1 MIALES
7 LISPLLITFEHMFHT
22 HTHMTWYGQ
31 SDILL
36 EIGIRG
42 VRTCLCITCFGFST
56 KSVLLI
62 DFMLRNQ
69 HEKYIVRECPRQLE
83 FLQKEFIFIIID
95 VLVVSTCYKC
105 DKFRIFCNKNWI
117 NCQTPQFSSQPI
129 ILVQIIANIQIHLND
144 SFTKI
149 LFSAVHLLSN
159 KTIFCYHSLFVHT

>member
-1 MIALES
+1 MISLES

-83 FLQKEFIFIIID
+83 FLQKEF
-95 VLVVSTCYKC
+95 S
-105 DKFRIFCNKNWI
+105 
-117 NCQTPQFSSQPI
+117 PSSQPI
-129 ILVQIIANIQIHLND
+129 ILVQIIANIQIHIND
-144 SFTKI
+144 NFKRFCSQQCIYFQTK
-149 LFSAVHLLSN
+149 LFFVTTHYLCTHN
-159 KTIFCYHSLFVHT
+159 YKYQCESLVQ

>member
-1 MIALES
+1 MSHTNHTDYPPIYMASFLSMIALES

-56 KSVLLI
+56 KSVLFV

-69 HEKYIVRECPRQLE
+69 QEKYIIRECPRQLE
-83 FLQKEFIFIIID
+83 FLEKELIFIIIKVLD
-95 VLVVSTCYKC
+95 VRCILLE
-105 DKFRIFCNKNWI
+105 IF
-117 NCQTPQFSSQPI
+117 
-129 ILVQIIANIQIHLND
+129 ANIQIHIND
-144 SFTKI
+144 NFTKI
-149 LFSAVHLLSN
+149 LFSSVHLLSN
-159 KTIFCYHSLFVHT
+159 TTIFCYHSLFVHT